1 MDEERTVLNK
11 NNSDY
16 RTGLI
21 CVLASQLIWGFL
33 PAYWQALVPIPSWI
47 IILYRM
53 TTMFVYSYIAARLR
67 YTKEEIWAPLKE
79 KGAVVRYLIAG
90 ALLTANWS
98 IYIWAMTTGHMIQ
111 SSIGYYLEPIVICL
125 FGVVIFNEKFT
136 RYNLTAVVFAAVAL
150 IVMLV
155 HYGQLPGVALG
166 LAFTWATYSAIKK
179 SSKNPPLVELVYETM
194 FYAVFAVIGILVIET
209 KGIGALS
216 LGVPGK
222 YALMFL
228 SGLVTLMG
236 VPGKYAL
243 MFLSGLVTLIPIA
256 LFGSAAKKVSLFI
269 IGLTQYISPSIT
281 LLLGIFVY
289 KEPIDRVQL
298 LSFAVIWIGLV
309 FFTYGEYK
317 SHKESL

>member
-1 MDEERTVLNK
+1 MDGKSIGIK
-11 NNSDY
+11 NSNDY
-16 RTGLI
+16 KTGLI
-21 CVLASQLIWGFL
+21 CVLACQLIWGVL

-67 YTKEEIWAPLKE
+67 YTKEEIWTPLKE
-79 KGAVVRYLIAG
+79 KGALRRYLIAG
-90 ALLTANWS
+90 ALLTMNWS

-125 FGVVIFNEKFT
+125 FGVVIFKEKFT
-136 RYNLTAVVFAAVAL
+136 NYNATAMALAALAL
-150 IVMLV
+150 IVMLI

-179 SSKNPPLVELVYETM
+179 SSKNPPLIELVYETM
-194 FYAVFAVIGILVIET
+194 FYAVLAVIGIFVIET
-209 KGIGALS
+209 RGIGALS
-216 LGVPGK
+216 L
-222 YALMFL
+222 
-228 SGLVTLMG
+228 G

-289 KEPIDRVQL
+289 KEPIDRVQVI
-298 LSFAVIWIGLV
+298 SFAIIWIGLV
-309 FFTYGEYK
+309 FFSYGEYK
-317 SHKESL
+317 NNKDQLEA

>member
-1 MDEERTVLNK
+1 MGGERKSLDNK
-11 NNSDY
+11 NSDY
-16 RTGLI
+16 RNGII
-21 CVLASQLIWGFL
+21 CVLACQLIWGFL
-33 PAYWQALVPIPSWI
+33 PVSWQALVPIPSWI

-53 TTMFVYSYIAARLR
+53 TTMFIYSYIAARMR
-67 YTKEEIWAPLKE
+67 YTKEEIWGPLKE
-79 KGAVVRYLIAG
+79 KGAVKRYLIAG

-111 SSIGYYLEPIVICL
+111 SSIGYYIEPIVICL
-125 FGVVIFNEKFT
+125 FGVVIFKEKFT
-136 RYNLTAVVFAAVAL
+136 KYNATAMAL
-150 IVMLV
+150 ATIALVVMLI
-155 HYGQLPGVALG
+155 HYRQLPGVALG

-179 SSKNPPLVELVYETM
+179 SSKNPPVIELVYETM

-209 KGIGALS
+209 RGIGALN
-216 LGVPGK
+216 L
-222 YALMFL
+222 
-228 SGLVTLMG
+228 G

-281 LLLGIFVY
+281 LLLGIFAY

-298 LSFAVIWIGLV
+298 ISFAVIWIGLI

-317 SHKESL
+317 NNKESL

>member
-1 MDEERTVLNK
+1 MDEERTVIKN

-21 CVLASQLIWGFL
+21 CVLACQLIWGFL

-67 YTKEEIWAPLKE
+67 YTKEEIWNPLKE
-79 KGAVVRYLIAG
+79 KGAVRRYLIAG

-125 FGVVIFNEKFT
+125 FGVVIFKEKFT
-136 RYNLTAVVFAAVAL
+136 TYNAMAMAFAAIAL
-150 IVMLV
+150 VVMLI

-179 SSKNPPLVELVYETM
+179 SSKNPPVIELVYETM

-209 KGIGALS
+209 RGIGALS
-216 LGVPGK
+216 
-222 YALMFL
+222 F
-228 SGLVTLMG
+228 G

-256 LFGSAAKKVSLFI
+256 LFGNAAKKVSLFI

-281 LLLGIFVY
+281 LLLGIFAY
-289 KEPIDRVQL
+289 NEPIDRVQL
-298 LSFAVIWIGLV
+298 ISFAVIWIGLI

-317 SHKESL
+317 NNKERL

>member
-1 MDEERTVLNK
+1 MDEERNVLD
-11 NNSDY
+11 NNNRDY
-16 RTGLI
+16 KIGLI

-53 TTMFVYSYIAARLR
+53 TTMFIYSYIAARLR
-67 YTKEEIWAPLKE
+67 YTKEEIWTPLKE

-90 ALLTANWS
+90 ALLTTNWS

-125 FGVVIFNEKFT
+125 FGVVIFKEKFT

-150 IVMLV
+150 IVMLI

-216 LGVPGK
+216 LG
-222 YALMFL
+222 A
-228 SGLVTLMG
+228 
-236 VPGKYAL
+236 PGKYAL

-298 LSFAVIWIGLV
+298 LSFAVIWIGLI

>member
-166 LAFTWATYSAIKK
+166 LAFTWACYSAIKK
-179 SSKNPPLVELVYETM
+179 STDRPPLIELVYETM
-194 FYAVFAVIGILVIET
+194 FYAVLAVAAIFYIET

-228 SGLVTLMG
+228 SGLI
-236 VPGKYAL
+236 
-243 MFLSGLVTLIPIA
+243 TLIPIA
-256 LFGSAAKKVSLFI
+256 LFGSAAKKVTLFV
-269 IGLTQYISPSIT
+269 IGLAQYISPTIT
-281 LLLGIFVY
+281 LLLGIFAY
-289 KEPIDRVQL
+289 KEPIDRVQVI
-298 LSFAVIWIGLV
+298 SFAIIWIGLV
-309 FFTYGEYK
+309 FFSYGEYK
-317 SHKESL
+317 NNIEQSES

>member
-1 MDEERTVLNK
+1 MGGERKSLDNK
-11 NNSDY
+11 NSDY
-16 RTGLI
+16 RNGII
-21 CVLASQLIWGFL
+21 CVLACQLIWGFL
-33 PAYWQALVPIPSWI
+33 PVYWQALVPIPSWI

-53 TTMFVYSYIAARLR
+53 TTMFIYSYIAARMR
-67 YTKEEIWAPLKE
+67 YTKEEIWGPLKE
-79 KGAVVRYLIAG
+79 KGAVKRYLIAG

-111 SSIGYYLEPIVICL
+111 SSIGYYIEPIVICL
-125 FGVVIFNEKFT
+125 FGVVIFKEKFT
-136 RYNLTAVVFAAVAL
+136 KYNATAMALATIAL
-150 IVMLV
+150 IVMLI
-155 HYGQLPGVALG
+155 HYRQLPGVALG

-179 SSKNPPLVELVYETM
+179 SSKNPPVIELVYETM

-209 KGIGALS
+209 RGIGALN
-216 LGVPGK
+216 L
-222 YALMFL
+222 
-228 SGLVTLMG
+228 G

-281 LLLGIFVY
+281 LLLGIFAY

-298 LSFAVIWIGLV
+298 ISFAVIWIGLI

-317 SHKESL
+317 NNKESL

>member
-125 FGVVIFNEKFT
+125 FGIRLGKIFGT
-136 RYNLTAVVFAAVAL
+136 R
-150 IVMLV
+150 
-155 HYGQLPGVALG
+155 
-166 LAFTWATYSAIKK
+166 
-179 SSKNPPLVELVYETM
+179 
-194 FYAVFAVIGILVIET
+194 
-209 KGIGALS
+209 
-216 LGVPGK
+216 
-222 YALMFL
+222 L
-228 SGLVTLMG
+228 SGKASILG
-236 VPGKYAL
+236 GII
-243 MFLSGLVTLIPIA
+243 LIA
-256 LFGSAAKKVSLFI
+256 
-269 IGLTQYISPSIT
+269 IGLE
-281 LLLGIFVY
+281 IFLTGTVL
-289 KEPIDRVQL
+289 K
-298 LSFAVIWIGLV
+298 
-309 FFTYGEYK
+309 
-317 SHKESL
+317 

>member
-1 MDEERTVLNK
+1 MDEERNVLK
-11 NNSDY
+11 NNNRDY
-16 RTGLI
+16 KIGLI

-53 TTMFVYSYIAARLR
+53 TTMFIYSYIAARLR
-67 YTKEEIWAPLKE
+67 YTKEEIWTPLKE

-125 FGVVIFNEKFT
+125 FGVVIFKEKFT

-150 IVMLV
+150 IVMLI

-209 KGIGALS
+209 KGIGAFS
-216 LGVPGK
+216 L
-222 YALMFL
+222 
-228 SGLVTLMG
+228 G

-281 LLLGIFVY
+281 LLLGIFIY

-298 LSFAVIWIGLV
+298 LSFAVIWIGLI

>member
-125 FGVVIFNEKFT
+125 FGVVIFKEKFT

-150 IVMLV
+150 IVMLI

-179 SSKNPPLVELVYETM
+179 SSKNPPLVERVYETM

-209 KGIGALS
+209 RGMGALS
-216 LGVPGK
+216 L
-222 YALMFL
+222 
-228 SGLVTLMG
+228 G

-281 LLLGIFVY
+281 LLLGIFAY

-298 LSFAVIWIGLV
+298 ISFAVIWIGLI

-317 SHKESL
+317 NNKESL

>member
-1 MDEERTVLNK
+1 MDEERNVLD
-11 NNSDY
+11 NNNRDY
-16 RTGLI
+16 KIGLI

-53 TTMFVYSYIAARLR
+53 TTMFIYSYIAARLR
-67 YTKEEIWAPLKE
+67 YTREEIWTPLKE

-125 FGVVIFNEKFT
+125 FGVVIFKEKFT

-150 IVMLV
+150 IVMLI

-216 LGVPGK
+216 L
-222 YALMFL
+222 
-228 SGLVTLMG
+228 G

>member
-1 MDEERTVLNK
+1 MGGERKSLDNK
-11 NNSDY
+11 NSDY
-16 RTGLI
+16 RNGII
-21 CVLASQLIWGFL
+21 CVLACQLIWGFL
-33 PAYWQALVPIPSWI
+33 PVYWQALVPIPSWI

-53 TTMFVYSYIAARLR
+53 TTMFIYSYIAARMR
-67 YTKEEIWAPLKE
+67 YTKEEIWGPLKE
-79 KGAVVRYLIAG
+79 KGAVKRYLIAG

-111 SSIGYYLEPIVICL
+111 SSIGYYIEPIVICL
-125 FGVVIFNEKFT
+125 FGVVIFKEKFT
-136 RYNLTAVVFAAVAL
+136 KYNATAMAL
-150 IVMLV
+150 ATIALVVMLI
-155 HYGQLPGVALG
+155 HYRQLPGVALG

-179 SSKNPPLVELVYETM
+179 SSKNPPVIELVYETM

-209 KGIGALS
+209 RGIGALN
-216 LGVPGK
+216 L
-222 YALMFL
+222 
-228 SGLVTLMG
+228 G

-281 LLLGIFVY
+281 LLLGIFAY

-298 LSFAVIWIGLV
+298 ISFAVIWIGLI
-309 FFTYGEYK
+309 FFTYGEDK
-317 SHKESL
+317 NNKESL

>member
-1 MDEERTVLNK
+1 MGEERNLLND
-11 NNSDY
+11 NNRDY
-16 RTGLI
+16 RIGLI

-33 PAYWQALVPIPSWI
+33 PAYWQALVPIPSWV

-53 TTMFVYSYIAARLR
+53 TTMFIYSYIAARLR
-67 YTKEEIWAPLKE
+67 YTKEEIWTPLKE

-125 FGVVIFNEKFT
+125 FGVVIFKEKFT

-150 IVMLV
+150 IVMLI

-209 KGIGALS
+209 KGMGALS
-216 LGVPGK
+216 L
-222 YALMFL
+222 
-228 SGLVTLMG
+228 G

-317 SHKESL
+317 NHKGSL

>member
-1 MDEERTVLNK
+1 MVEERNVLND
-11 NNSDY
+11 NNRDY
-16 RTGLI
+16 RIGLI

-53 TTMFVYSYIAARLR
+53 TTMFIYSYIAARLR
-67 YTKEEIWAPLKE
+67 YTREEIWTPLKE

-125 FGVVIFNEKFT
+125 FGVVIFKEKFT

-150 IVMLV
+150 IVMLI

-216 LGVPGK
+216 L
-222 YALMFL
+222 
-228 SGLVTLMG
+228 G

>member
-1 MDEERTVLNK
+1 MK
-11 NNSDY
+11 SP
-16 RTGLI
+16 G
-21 CVLASQLIWGFL
+21 
-33 PAYWQALVPIPSWI
+33 
-47 IILYRM
+47 
-53 TTMFVYSYIAARLR
+53 IAAGVNSGRIVSASAMR
-67 YTKEEIWAPLKE
+67 TWISLKE
-79 KGAVVRYLIAG
+79 KGAVKRYLIAG

-111 SSIGYYLEPIVICL
+111 SSIGYYIEPIVICL
-125 FGVVIFNEKFT
+125 FGVVIFKEKFT
-136 RYNLTAVVFAAVAL
+136 KYNATAMAL
-150 IVMLV
+150 ATIALVVMLI
-155 HYGQLPGVALG
+155 HYRQLPGVALG

-179 SSKNPPLVELVYETM
+179 SSKNPPVIELVYETM

-209 KGIGALS
+209 RGIGALN
-216 LGVPGK
+216 L
-222 YALMFL
+222 
-228 SGLVTLMG
+228 G

-281 LLLGIFVY
+281 LLLGIFAY

-298 LSFAVIWIGLV
+298 ISFAVIWIGLI

-317 SHKESL
+317 NNKESL

>member
-1 MDEERTVLNK
+1 MGGDRTALDNK
-11 NNSDY
+11 SSDY
-16 RTGLI
+16 RNGII
-21 CVLASQLIWGFL
+21 CVLACQLIWGFL
-33 PAYWQALVPIPSWI
+33 PVYWQALVPIPSWI

-53 TTMFVYSYIAARLR
+53 TTMFIYSYIAARLR
-67 YTKEEIWAPLKE
+67 YTKEEIWGPLKE
-79 KGAVVRYLIAG
+79 KGAVKRYLIAG

-111 SSIGYYLEPIVICL
+111 SSIGYYIEPIVICL
-125 FGVVIFNEKFT
+125 FGVVIFKEKFT
-136 RYNLTAVVFAAVAL
+136 KYNATAMAL
-150 IVMLV
+150 ATIALVVMLI
-155 HYGQLPGVALG
+155 HYRQLPGVALG

-179 SSKNPPLVELVYETM
+179 SSKNPPVIELVYETM

-209 KGIGALS
+209 RGIGALS
-216 LGVPGK
+216 L
-222 YALMFL
+222 
-228 SGLVTLMG
+228 G

-256 LFGSAAKKVSLFI
+256 LFGSAAKKVSLFV

-281 LLLGIFVY
+281 LLLGIFAY

-298 LSFAVIWIGLV
+298 ISFAVIWIGLI

-317 SHKESL
+317 NNKESL

>member
-1 MDEERTVLNK
+1 MDEERNVLD
-11 NNSDY
+11 NNNRDY
-16 RTGLI
+16 KIGLI

-53 TTMFVYSYIAARLR
+53 TTMFIYSYIATRLR
-67 YTKEEIWAPLKE
+67 YTKEEIWTPLKE

-125 FGVVIFNEKFT
+125 FGVVIFKEKFT

-150 IVMLV
+150 IVMLI

-209 KGIGALS
+209 RGMGALS
-216 LGVPGK
+216 L
-222 YALMFL
+222 
-228 SGLVTLMG
+228 G

-281 LLLGIFVY
+281 LLLGIFAY

-298 LSFAVIWIGLV
+298 ISFAVIWIGLI

-317 SHKESL
+317 NNKESL

>member
-1 MDEERTVLNK
+1 MDEERTVIKN

-21 CVLASQLIWGFL
+21 CVLACQLIWGFL

-67 YTKEEIWAPLKE
+67 YTKEEIWTPLKE
-79 KGAVVRYLIAG
+79 KGAVRRYLIAG

-125 FGVVIFNEKFT
+125 FGVVIFKEKFT
-136 RYNLTAVVFAAVAL
+136 IYNATAMALAAIAL
-150 IVMLV
+150 VVMLI

-179 SSKNPPLVELVYETM
+179 SSKNPPVIELVYETM

-209 KGIGALS
+209 RGIGALS
-216 LGVPGK
+216 
-222 YALMFL
+222 F
-228 SGLVTLMG
+228 G

-256 LFGSAAKKVSLFI
+256 LFGNAAKKVSLFI

-281 LLLGIFVY
+281 LLLGIFAY

-298 LSFAVIWIGLV
+298 ISFAVIWIGLI

-317 SHKESL
+317 NNKERL

>member
-1 MDEERTVLNK
+1 MDEERNVPD
-11 NNSDY
+11 NNNRDY
-16 RTGLI
+16 KIGLI

-53 TTMFVYSYIAARLR
+53 TTMFIYSYIAARLR
-67 YTKEEIWAPLKE
+67 YTKEEIWTPLKE

-125 FGVVIFNEKFT
+125 FGVVIFKEKFT

-150 IVMLV
+150 IVMLI

-216 LGVPGK
+216 L
-222 YALMFL
+222 
-228 SGLVTLMG
+228 G

-317 SHKESL
+317 NNKESL

>member
-1 MDEERTVLNK
+1 MDEERNVLK
-11 NNSDY
+11 NNNRDY
-16 RTGLI
+16 KIGLI

-53 TTMFVYSYIAARLR
+53 TTMFIYSYIAARLR
-67 YTKEEIWAPLKE
+67 YTKEEIWTPLKE

-125 FGVVIFNEKFT
+125 FGVVIFKEKFT

-150 IVMLV
+150 IVMLI

-209 KGIGALS
+209 MGIGALS
-216 LGVPGK
+216 L
-222 YALMFL
+222 
-228 SGLVTLMG
+228 G

-298 LSFAVIWIGLV
+298 ISFAVIWIGLI

>member
-1 MDEERTVLNK
+1 MDEERTVIKN

-21 CVLASQLIWGFL
+21 CVLACQLIWGFL

-67 YTKEEIWAPLKE
+67 YTKEEIWTPLKE
-79 KGAVVRYLIAG
+79 KGAVRRYLIAG

-125 FGVVIFNEKFT
+125 FGVVIFKEKFT
-136 RYNLTAVVFAAVAL
+136 IYNATAMAFAAIAL
-150 IVMLV
+150 VVMLI

-179 SSKNPPLVELVYETM
+179 SSKNPPVIELVYETM

-209 KGIGALS
+209 RGIGALS
-216 LGVPGK
+216 FGVP
-222 YALMFL
+222 
-228 SGLVTLMG
+228 S
-236 VPGKYAL
+236 KYAL

-256 LFGSAAKKVSLFI
+256 LFGNAAKKVSLFI

-281 LLLGIFVY
+281 LLLGIFAY

-298 LSFAVIWIGLV
+298 ISFAVIWIGLI

-317 SHKESL
+317 SNKERL